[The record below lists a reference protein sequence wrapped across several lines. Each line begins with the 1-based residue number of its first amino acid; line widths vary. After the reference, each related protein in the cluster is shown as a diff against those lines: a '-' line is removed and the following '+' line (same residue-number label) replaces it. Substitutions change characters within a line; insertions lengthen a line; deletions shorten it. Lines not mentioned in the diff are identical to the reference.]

1 MIAKKVLSSFL
12 VSECAYFRTQFREFV
27 LSRLWKGDGKARC
40 MLWNTVNM
48 ECLKMRDPET
58 DTFSGFLFRY
68 TFPEKIR
75 VFFLICQI
83 SELNCWQID
92 LLLKKNSDESVK
104 LSGVKLVAPEHS
116 DVFPNAVFFV
126 FRWNLPYFTGIGLG
140 YSHSDADGCG
150 AFLFRKR
157 QPSVQ
162 PSSAFRCLIW
172 DCWIAVMEELP
183 LISTH
188 LLYFMYFT

>member
-1 MIAKKVLSSFL
+1 MIATKVLSSFL

-116 DVFPNAVFFV
+116 DVFPNAF
-126 FRWNLPYFTGIGLG
+126 
-140 YSHSDADGCG
+140 
-150 AFLFRKR
+150 FLFLDGT
-157 QPSVQ
+157 
-162 PSSAFRCLIW
+162 CLILQ
-172 DCWIAVMEELP
+172 ELDLDIHTQMRTDVVHFFSGRDSLP
-183 LISTH
+183 CSLQALSGAWFGTAG
-188 LLYFMYFT
+188 